1 MSSLLIQRF
10 ISQYGNLASRY
21 DYVSATGTMDKQTL
35 FYLSLI
41 GIVVGIGLIVISSI
55 LKKSN
60 QGDGQLDEY
69 AGEIDDEYAGEI
81 DDEYADQS
89 ADPSMDE
96 LGVIPVKKT
105 KKSSLLRKI
114 LLVTGIIIILLSST
128 GAGYYGFIYYTKF
141 LPQYKEWHSRLPSNA
156 VQDLLKL

>member
-1 MSSLLIQRF
+1 MSNLLIQRF
-10 ISQYGNLASRY
+10 ISQYGNLANTY
-21 DYVSATGTMDKQTL
+21 DYVSPTGTMNKKTL
-35 FYLSLI
+35 FILAII
-41 GIVVGIGLIVISSI
+41 GIIVGIGLIVISSI
-55 LKKSN
+55 LKKSK

-69 AGEIDDEYAGEI
+69 A
-81 DDEYADQS
+81 DQS
-89 ADPSMDE
+89 ADSYMDE

-141 LPQYKEWHSRLPSNA
+141 LPQYKEWHSRLPSTA

>member
-1 MSSLLIQRF
+1 MSNLLIQRF
-10 ISQYGNLASRY
+10 ISQYGNLANTY
-21 DYVSATGTMDKQTL
+21 DYVSPTGTMNKKTL
-35 FYLSLI
+35 FILAII
-41 GIVVGIGLIVISSI
+41 GIIVGIGLIVISSI
-55 LKKSN
+55 LKKSK

-69 AGEIDDEYAGEI
+69 A
-81 DDEYADQS
+81 DQS
-89 ADPSMDE
+89 ADPYMDE